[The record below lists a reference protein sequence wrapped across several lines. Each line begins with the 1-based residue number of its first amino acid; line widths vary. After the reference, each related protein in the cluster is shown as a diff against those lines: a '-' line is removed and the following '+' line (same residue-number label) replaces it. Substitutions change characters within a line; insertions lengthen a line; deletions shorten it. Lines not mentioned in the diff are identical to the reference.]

1 MSLRRRGRGVPVQP
15 TCAGRPWRTCATL
28 PPSRQRGPGE
38 ARLRT
43 RHGTCQGTRN
53 GAVSW
58 GGAMGRCHYA
68 MGRCREQRGGLAS
81 SPPTSSSMIRP
92 HSATSSAVPSCGGG
106 KEGGTVE
113 RHRSMM
119 VQTNIQSCSGGKKG
133 SCATHSPRLPG
144 QTAVKRRGSAWKEGR
159 AGA

>member
-1 MSLRRRGRGVPVQP
+1 MYTTHLLVAAKVSERLEAWGLLEDPRTPGERS
-15 TCAGRPWRTCATL
+15 PWRS
-28 PPSRQRGPGE
+28 PGP
-38 ARLRT
+38 T
-43 RHGTCQGTRN
+43 
-53 GAVSW
+53 
-58 GGAMGRCHYA
+58 
-68 MGRCREQRGGLAS
+68 
-81 SPPTSSSMIRP
+81 P
-92 HSATSSAVPSCGGG
+92 ATSSAVPSCGGG